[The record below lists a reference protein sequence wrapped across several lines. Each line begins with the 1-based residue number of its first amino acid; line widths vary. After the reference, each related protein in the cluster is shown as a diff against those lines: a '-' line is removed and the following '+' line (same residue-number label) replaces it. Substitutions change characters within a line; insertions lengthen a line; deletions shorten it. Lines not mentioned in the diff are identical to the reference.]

1 MKLLRFL
8 ASAAHE
14 SHLVLEICFHKFLNW
29 WDKLMRL
36 ATSIDLWVLECLRS
50 ISTFMVCL
58 CVFYAVHSD
67 FSSGGRRW
75 SVKYNR
81 SGLWINPDHLLFG
94 VMEICMGPSTAMM
107 VIAVLGAL
115 LCSVS
120 VPCVWAQNS
129 TGFWKYQVLRLWPLY
144 PFSSMC
150 ETVSQ

>member
-1 MKLLRFL
+1 M
-8 ASAAHE
+8 S
-14 SHLVLEICFHKFLNW
+14 
-29 WDKLMRL
+29 L

-58 CVFYAVHSD
+58 CVLYAVQSD

-120 VPCVWAQNS
+120 VPGVSAQNPA
-129 TGFWKYQVLRLWPLY
+129 GFWKYQFSVTDLCILFVVCVRLWVNRLLLGCRIAKLKILLICMILPEELIW
-144 PFSSMC
+144 
-150 ETVSQ
+150 TNIW

>member
-1 MKLLRFL
+1 MFEINLYFHGMPMCTLCGAVRF
-8 ASAAHE
+8 
-14 SHLVLEICFHKFLNW
+14 FF
-29 WDKLMRL
+29 
-36 ATSIDLWVLECLRS
+36 
-50 ISTFMVCL
+50 
-58 CVFYAVHSD
+58 
-67 FSSGGRRW
+67 GRRQV

-129 TGFWKYQVLRLWPLY
+129 TGF
-144 PFSSMC
+144 
-150 ETVSQ
+150 